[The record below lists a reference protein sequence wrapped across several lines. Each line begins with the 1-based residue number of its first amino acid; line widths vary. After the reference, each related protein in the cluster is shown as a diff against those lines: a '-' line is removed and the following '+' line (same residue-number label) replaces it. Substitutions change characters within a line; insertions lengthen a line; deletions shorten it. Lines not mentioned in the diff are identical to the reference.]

1 MITIGEGL
9 ENRRR
14 RASARADA
22 SVRQRNGGAR
32 FEHFPQVFAGEEI
45 RDGEPCGAIAPGGL
59 VDPGDGGLALDGAL
73 PQAHHR
79 GVSRQAFAL
88 VGFVIAAVG
97 FFLDLNVPLIVIGL
111 VVAVGGALVGGLMAR
126 AGLGQVWE

>member
-1 MITIGEGL
+1 MTQQPSDQI
-9 ENRRR
+9 
-14 RASARADA
+14 
-22 SVRQRNGGAR
+22 QRHGA
-32 FEHFPQVFAGEEI
+32 HA
-45 RDGEPCGAIAPGGL
+45 ALAPGQT
-59 VDPGDGGLALDGAL
+59 PKY
-73 PQAHHR
+73 HHGR
-79 GVSRQAFAL
+79 SPASWAGSMIAL